1 MLSLS
6 RRAERLG
13 FLKVLEA
20 ATRAECG
27 KFVKH
32 LPIFKSLDEDLSKLS
47 EKFLSTAEAYCRV
60 VDGIEQV

>member
-27 KFVKH
+27 KFAEH
-32 LPIFKSLDEDLSKLS
+32 LPVFKSLDEDLSELS
-47 EKFLSTAEAYCRV
+47 EKFLSTAETCCRV
-60 VDGIEQV
+60 VDSIEQV